1 MNVAIIGAGTTPCS
15 KNAEEFSHKELLY
28 LAAKKAF
35 LDAGIERKDVGTAVT
50 ASFDILEGRGLSN
63 QYTLDSLGGVM
74 KPCDLRVGEDG
85 LYALFMGTMEAL
97 TNPDEIVVVG
107 SVQKGSERD
116 DEKAA
121 SQNVFLS
128 SLDPVFV
135 RPVISSAQEKFT
147 KFTPEILFSAME
159 AKVFMKEKGVTEKH
173 CAQVAGKNYENAMS
187 NRNAIKHEWNIT
199 GYLTQEELEKVIQE
213 IESGV
218 KREYKTLSASYGVS
232 PTVDEILQSNVVS
245 EPIHELEIA
254 EKSDAACVL
263 VLASEKKAK
272 ELKAKHPVWLK
283 GMGWCSDTAY
293 FERQSFSEARA
304 LKKAA
309 QYAYEMAGIKNPEKE
324 ISFMEV
330 YDAVAYKELLH
341 LHALLQCE
349 NGTLTKML
357 EEGMFHRNGKLPVN
371 VSGGL
376 LGMGNP
382 VGTGGLVQTA
392 YAVSQLRGT
401 AGSSQLKSPHTAL
414 VHASGSALTQ
424 AHGVVILRA
433 S

>member
-1 MNVAIIGAGTTPCS
+1 MKKRDNMNVAIIGAGTTPCRKS
-15 KNAEEFSHKELLY
+15 AAEFSHKELLY

-85 LYALFMGTMEAL
+85 LYAVFMGAMEAL

-116 DEKAA
+116 DENAA

-128 SLDPVFV
+128 SLDPVFT
-135 RPVISSAQEKFT
+135 RPVFSSAREKFNAYA
-147 KFTPEILFSAME
+147 PEILFSAME
-159 AKVFMKEKGVTEKH
+159 AKVFMKEKNITEKH
-173 CAQVAGKNYENAMS
+173 CARVAAKNYENAME
-187 NRNAIKHEWNIT
+187 NPEAQNGK
-199 GYLTQEELEKVIQE
+199 KV
-213 IESGV
+213 
-218 KREYKTLSASYGVS
+218 SADDVMKSS
-232 PTVDEILQSNVVS
+232 VVS

-293 FERQSFSEARA
+293 FERRNFSEARA

-309 QYAYEMAGIKNPEKE
+309 QDAYKMAQIKNPEKE

-330 YDAVAYKELLH
+330 FDAVAYKELLH
-341 LHALLQCE
+341 LNALLNCE

-357 EEGMFHRNGKLPVN
+357 EDGAFHRNGKLPVN

-382 VGTGGLVQTA
+382 VGTGGLIQTA

-401 AGSSQLKSPHTAL
+401 AGTQPKAPHTAL
-414 VHASGSALTQ
+414 IHASGSTLTQ
-424 AHGVVILRA
+424 AHGVVILKID
-433 S
+433 